1 VQLTIPAA
9 RASRLRVWILIPA
22 AGDLIHATF
31 STHLITL
38 LGLLRIHGI
47 WYRLHYLP
55 GDSLVTRARNNLA
68 SIFMRDSTDDSDHYS
83 LWLDCDILFD
93 PQSVL
98 QMLALD
104 LDFVAAPYSKK
115 GFHVD
120 RMAEAVRL
128 GWDNDRIMRVVGT
141 PNVNW
146 VTNPVRCDEPMPVLE
161 AGSGFWLVKR
171 KVFRMMA
178 DAHPETRYRRSGEE
192 VAHYGTDHAYDY
204 FRVGVWPETQEYL
217 SEDWWF
223 CRTWRNLGGT
233 VYCCFWIKTHHIG
246 VHLYPLDMPAIAD
259 LLTATGGYINAET
272 KPNKETHATTQVRPA
287 GTTSDGSNGANGHDD
302 SAERDAEG
310 LRVNGTGRLVDIL
323 ATTAPDETTG
333 EGHPGPLGR

>member
-1 VQLTIPAA
+1 MQLNLPADKA
-9 RASRLRVWILIPA
+9 QKIKLWILIPA

-31 STHLITL
+31 SGHLIRL
-38 LGLLRIHGI
+38 LGLLRQHGI
-47 WYRLHYLP
+47 WYELRYLP

-68 SIFMRDSTDDSDHYS
+68 DIFLTASSDDDQHFA

-93 PQSVL
+93 PASVL
-98 QMLALD
+98 QMLSLD

-120 RMAEAVRL
+120 RMAEAARL
-128 GWDNDRIMRVVGT
+128 GWPNDRVMRVVGT

-146 VTNPVRCDEPMPVLE
+146 LTHPIRCDIPMPVLE
-161 AGSGFWLVKR
+161 AGSGFWLIKR

-178 DAHPETRYRRSGEE
+178 EADPAIRYRRAPEE
-192 VAHYGTDHAYDY
+192 QSHYGTEFAHDF

-223 CRTWRNLGGT
+223 CRTWRALGGL
-233 VYCCFWIKTHHIG
+233 VHCCFWIVTHHIG
-246 VHLYPLDMPAIAD
+246 PHLYPMDMPAIAD

-272 KPNKETHATTQVRPA
+272 RPKEPHATTQVRTA
-287 GTTSDGSNGANGHDD
+287 GTPEPLNGGAGTVEVRAGKWTRFD
-302 SAERDAEG
+302 SP
-310 LRVNGTGRLVDIL
+310 
-323 ATTAPDETTG
+323 APDQAAG
-333 EGHPGPLGR
+333 ARCPGPLGD

>member
-1 VQLTIPAA
+1 VHLTIDAA
-9 RASRLRVWILIPA
+9 RAARLRVWILIPA

-31 STHLITL
+31 STHLIKL
-38 LGLLRIHGI
+38 LGLLRVHGI
-47 WYRLHYLP
+47 WYELRYLP

-68 SIFMRDSTDDSDHYS
+68 SIFYNASTDDNDHYS
-83 LWLDCDILFD
+83 LWLDCDVLFD

-115 GFHVD
+115 GIHVD
-120 RMAEAVRL
+120 RLRAAFAE
-128 GWDNDRIMRVVGT
+128 GWDNDRAMRVVGT

-146 VTNPVRCDEPMPVLE
+146 LTNPVKLDVPMPVLE

-178 DAHPETRYRRSGEE
+178 DALPEIRYRRTGEE
-192 VAHYGTDHAYDY
+192 VAHYGTAEAHDF
-204 FRVGVWPETQEYL
+204 FRVGVWPETREYL

-246 VHLYPLDMPAIAD
+246 HHLYPMDMQAIAD
-259 LLTATGGYINAET
+259 LLTATGGYVNGPTREVKAAV
-272 KPNKETHATTQVRPA
+272 PAGHDNGHGDATT
-287 GTTSDGSNGANGHDD
+287 
-302 SAERDAEG
+302 ERDPSDFTPAEWGRICGVEEVHFFPG
-310 LRVNGTGRLVDIL
+310 LPPK
-323 ATTAPDETTG
+323 AT
-333 EGHPGPLGR
+333 